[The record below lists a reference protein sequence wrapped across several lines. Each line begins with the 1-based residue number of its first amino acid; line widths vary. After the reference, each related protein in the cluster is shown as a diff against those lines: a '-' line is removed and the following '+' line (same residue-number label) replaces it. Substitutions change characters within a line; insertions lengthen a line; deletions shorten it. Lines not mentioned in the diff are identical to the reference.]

1 MFHAWELFAM
11 VVVVFPGAGR
21 IRRISLGFLDSNPSG
36 AVYHGSVLG
45 GRGVDEEFVVLE
57 GNMGSAEQSV
67 RRQLPPRR
75 RKFERMTSRACLEW
89 GEFSSAQV
97 RRISGPRFECLN

>member
-1 MFHAWELFAM
+1 M

-21 IRRISLGFLDSNPSG
+21 IRRISPGFLDSNPSG
-36 AVYHGSVLG
+36 AVYHRAVLG

-57 GNMGSAEQSV
+57 GNVGSAEQSA

-75 RKFERMTSRACLEW
+75 RKFERMTSRACLEL
-89 GEFSSAQV
+89 GEFSEAQV
-97 RRISGPRFECLN
+97 RRISGPRFEFLN

>member
-21 IRRISLGFLDSNPSG
+21 MRRISPGFLDSNPSG

-57 GNMGSAEQSV
+57 GDIGSAEESA
-67 RRQLPPRR
+67 RRQLPARR
-75 RKFERMTSRACLEW
+75 RKFERIASRTCLELDN
-89 GEFSSAQV
+89 FSKYRFAEYLV
-97 RRISGPRFECLN
+97 RDSNF